1 MLDKTPLE
9 MALEREGQI
18 EYCDECEYVRVVEN
32 TVFCGLSGK
41 LLHPMMFLRGQGFGP
56 ARRCTK
62 RKEAREMGLT
72 AADLQRMG
80 PEAQRQVMEKL
91 GIVGKTKAPKY
102 HNQPDSRGNLR
113 FDSKKEA
120 KRYDELMLMLK
131 AGQIRN
137 LPPAAVHPPG
147 KLHHGDRRA
156 GPGHPLCG
164 RLRLRAPH
172 RAGQVRHRDLAA
184 GGGGCQEP
192 GHQDGPVRD
201 EKETPA
207 GTLQSDY
214 QGGLIMAKKGTFPA
228 NAMRRGEIYWV
239 DIPNAIGHE
248 LMKDRPAI
256 IVSCDALNDNSPVVQ
271 VVYCSASPKKE
282 LPEHITIRST
292 EQISTALCENVYTV
306 DKSRVGRY
314 VGRCTKREMEQVDL
328 GLLSGLGLAQ
338 YGLASP
344 QEDEEEPE
352 PVRGDTEDGTAS
364 MALVIAQTE
373 RDTYKRMYESLLAR
387 MTMEREETA

>member
-1 MLDKTPLE
+1 
-9 MALEREGQI
+9 
-18 EYCDECEYVRVVEN
+18 
-32 TVFCGLSGK
+32 
-41 LLHPMMFLRGQGFGP
+41 
-56 ARRCTK
+56 
-62 RKEAREMGLT
+62 
-72 AADLQRMG
+72 
-80 PEAQRQVMEKL
+80 
-91 GIVGKTKAPKY
+91 
-102 HNQPDSRGNLR
+102 
-113 FDSKKEA
+113 
-120 KRYDELMLMLK
+120 
-131 AGQIRN
+131 
-137 LPPAAVHPPG
+137 
-147 KLHHGDRRA
+147 
-156 GPGHPLCG
+156 
-164 RLRLRAPH
+164 
-172 RAGQVRHRDLAA
+172 
-184 GGGGCQEP
+184 
-192 GHQDGPVRD
+192 
-201 EKETPA
+201 
-207 GTLQSDY
+207 
-214 QGGLIMAKKGTFPA
+214 MAKKGTFPA

-306 DKSRVGRY
+306 DKSRVGRF
-314 VGRCTKREMEQVDL
+314 VGRCARREMEQVDL

-373 RDTYKRMYESLLAR
+373 RDTYKRSLRRPVAR
-387 MTMEREETA
+387 GVHPSEGVLPHRGI